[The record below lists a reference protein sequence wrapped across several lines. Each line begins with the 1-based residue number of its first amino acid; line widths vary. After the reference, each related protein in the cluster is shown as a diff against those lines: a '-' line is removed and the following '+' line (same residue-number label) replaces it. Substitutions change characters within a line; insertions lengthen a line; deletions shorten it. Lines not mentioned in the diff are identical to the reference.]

1 MELLRISSPS
11 GGHMVVDGRPLLNF
25 GGSCYLGLSS
35 EPELV
40 EAAVA
45 ALQAGGPMAQ
55 LPRHYGFAQ
64 AANLDVEATARAYFD
79 SSGAMFFATGYLF
92 GLVVLSA
99 LADDYDIVL
108 LDESAHYNLRDG
120 ALAAGKP
127 IRTFRHRDA
136 ADLARRLQE
145 VSASGAR
152 PLVATDGMFATYGSI
167 PPLAAYR
174 DLLAPHDGW
183 LVVDESH
190 SFGVIGPTGRG
201 ACEAEGVTGR
211 RVVAGGSLGKAFCA
225 YGGIAVGDAEIIER
239 LWRTPAARG
248 AASGMASGAAMADAS
263 MAFMR
268 RHPERLTK
276 LRQNVAYLK
285 ERLEA
290 IGLAV
295 DPGDAPVIAFT
306 RGSAQAMSQ
315 LQAELMAEGIFVI
328 YSTYVGAGPDGA
340 IRIAAFA
347 DHEKADIDRL
357 VAALERRL

>member
-1 MELLRISSPS
+1 MELSRISSPS
-11 GGHMVVDGRPLLNF
+11 GAHMVVDGRPLLNF

-45 ALQAGGPMAQ
+45 ALRAGGPMAQ

-64 AANLDVEATARAYFD
+64 AANLDVEATARDYFD
-79 SSGAMFFATGYLF
+79 SSGAMYFATGYLF
-92 GLVVLSA
+92 GPIVLSG
-99 LADDYDIVL
+99 LAEDYDVAV

-136 ADLARRLQE
+136 ADLARLLRE
-145 VSASGAR
+145 VSAAGAR

-174 DLLAPHDGW
+174 DLLAPHKGW

-190 SFGVIGPTGRG
+190 SFGVLGATGRG
-201 ACEAEGVTGR
+201 ALEAEGVAGH
-211 RVVAGGSLGKAFCA
+211 RVLAGGSLGKAFCA
-225 YGGIAVGDAEIIER
+225 YGGLAVGDADTIER

-248 AASGMASGAAMADAS
+248 AASGMACGAAMADAS
-263 MAFMR
+263 MVFMR

-306 RGSAQAMSQ
+306 CGSAQTMRR
-315 LQAELMAEGIFVI
+315 LQAELMAEAIFVI

-340 IRIAAFA
+340 LRIAAFA
-347 DHEKADIDRL
+347 DHERADIDRL
-357 VAALERRL
+357 VATLARLL